1 MVAGAAAVVDALRR
15 LPETRFV
22 MLAPLRSVP
31 ERSVPAMDTPE
42 RSAEVSAAPTPT
54 SDTLGPTM
62 TPLRN
67 TYPVGRV
74 AVAVPVRPAVRI
86 FVKVAPVKMAPDTSE
101 FVRVMPERSAL
112 VRLALVMRTLL
123 PKMEPLRPVYPPAVV
138 GRVAVASPMTP
149 RERIFVRVAPRRDAP
164 ERSVAT
170 KIAFVRFARFK
181 VAPYSDTL
189 VKSVPERSAPK

>member
-1 MVAGAAAVVDALRR
+1 MVAGAAAVVDAFRK

-22 MLAPLRSVP
+22 RLAPLRSVP
-31 ERSVPAMDTPE
+31 ERSVPAMETPE

-62 TPLRN
+62 TPFRK
-67 TYPVGRV
+67 TYPAGKI

-101 FVRVMPERSAL
+101 FVRVMPERSAP

-138 GRVAVASPMTP
+138 VVASPMTP

-189 VKSVPERSAPK
+189 VKSAPERSAP